1 MVDLV
6 HMGDNAR
13 FRGLKVLLV
22 EDEVLISFLVE
33 DMLTELGCAAVWH
46 AKGVKEALA
55 ILREKRPDCA
65 VLDVNLAGEFVYPLA
80 AQLDTAKIPFVFAT
94 GYGREGIQPPWGRK
108 PVVQKPYD
116 THALASALSSVLVH
130 P

>member
-1 MVDLV
+1 MADLAPLA
-6 HMGDNAR
+6 GNTR

-22 EDEVLISFLVE
+22 EDEVLIFFLVE

-55 ILREKRPDCA
+55 ILGDKRPDVA

-80 AQLDTAKIPFVFAT
+80 ARLDQARIPFVFAT
-94 GYGREGIQPPWGRK
+94 GYGREGIEAPWSRK

-116 THALASALSSVLVH
+116 AHALASALSAVLA
-130 P
+130 PS